1 MEQTTSLASYM
12 EAAKGKQ
19 RTPNSVS
26 IRFTTSFTPRLSGV
40 GEYKRV
46 AKELLAYA
54 KEIAQEVLLLPWDDS
69 SGLGPINIEDLA
81 NPKNFTDTIRHY
93 FDKPAYVTMQPG
105 TPAYGIGIRFSVNC
119 DKFQFYNK
127 WNIKKREYKVNNRAA
142 YTITMAPMQ
151 NSPTAYIIGIAVG
164 STENQDCELLNK
176 KLEASTGII
185 GIETSYQNIHQ
196 AGITPDFWK
205 MANNKASL
213 INSDKMSRDFLRTK
227 YLWAPNAL
235 AIFVPKREMVNTAR
249 KTMIK
254 NFGKPLNGTDPVWP
268 DGSSM
273 RFLPIK
279 GSAIRNEKTKEVVRK
294 RLAYHIWL
302 KSHEISIDT
311 NMVNIH
317 DSIAEFEGKTF
328 AEVVLECEN
337 ESGSRLFSHFNRA
350 WNNDPS
356 QERWALSI
364 KPNCIEDAEHA
375 IKNLRENLF
384 DVYGPE
390 VNRFFNQSTENRSWT
405 TIVSNSRNNKDEDD
419 DWFEDDDDI
428 DELIKQ
434 GIVDTTFI
442 QFLMGKNDN
451 SDKTSVASWGTG
463 DTNYTEII
471 ENQEIRTVSSSI
483 TVDTAIMSAI
493 DTQQRKESVLLKL
506 KEQGIDDNTIQDIM
520 ENKNPFELVFSGIHL
535 PTWNTEKELFL
546 INALL
551 GSVNSTFNTTET
563 NDVIK

>member
-1 MEQTTSLASYM
+1 
-12 EAAKGKQ
+12 
-19 RTPNSVS
+19 
-26 IRFTTSFTPRLSGV
+26 
-40 GEYKRV
+40 
-46 AKELLAYA
+46 
-54 KEIAQEVLLLPWDDS
+54 
-69 SGLGPINIEDLA
+69 
-81 NPKNFTDTIRHY
+81 
-93 FDKPAYVTMQPG
+93 
-105 TPAYGIGIRFSVNC
+105 
-119 DKFQFYNK
+119 
-127 WNIKKREYKVNNRAA
+127 
-142 YTITMAPMQ
+142 
-151 NSPTAYIIGIAVG
+151 
-164 STENQDCELLNK
+164 
-176 KLEASTGII
+176 
-185 GIETSYQNIHQ
+185 
-196 AGITPDFWK
+196 
-205 MANNKASL
+205 
-213 INSDKMSRDFLRTK
+213 
-227 YLWAPNAL
+227 
-235 AIFVPKREMVNTAR
+235 
-249 KTMIK
+249 
-254 NFGKPLNGTDPVWP
+254 
-268 DGSSM
+268 M

-442 QFLMGKNDN
+442 QFLMGKNDK